1 MTNLFSTLLRGF
13 FSRVLRYY
21 LIDYTKCGRIFLFSF
36 KFDALKSGISL
47 KQLRHVVRGLDML
60 NKNEEASSTDPFGLL
75 DVEPNSKSLGIKRR
89 VPSISIS
96 FKYIY

>member
-1 MTNLFSTLLRGF
+1 M
-13 FSRVLRYY
+13 V
-21 LIDYTKCGRIFLFSF
+21 LFSF

-60 NKNEEASSTDPFGLL
+60 NKNEEARSTELFGLL

-96 FKYIY
+96 FKYVYKRYIILHKENTLHKES

>member
-1 MTNLFSTLLRGF
+1 M
-13 FSRVLRYY
+13 
-21 LIDYTKCGRIFLFSF
+21 FSF

-60 NKNEEASSTDPFGLL
+60 YKNEEARSTELFGLL
-75 DVEPNSKSLGIKRR
+75 DVEPNSKYLGIKRR

-96 FKYIY
+96 FKYIHKLHFNANTLHKES